1 MAKIFINYRRAESLK
16 DARHLAKLIDTGPFR
31 GRIFIDLKGLDG
43 APDWLHELERQVA
56 SSDAMI
62 SIICPDWA
70 EVRDG
75 DGKRR
80 IDNDKDFVRFELA
93 EAFRRNIPVIPVLV
107 DGARMPKGSELPD
120 NLLYLTRP
128 QAELLRAESFDAD
141 CAKIAKRV
149 QAEIAARRKRGVPGW
164 AAAAVA
170 FGALTGGIGVGPTV
184 MERAGLY
191 QPPTGDGA
199 AFGQIARLRADLSDA
214 DAAAR
219 SAQTARLKAE
229 AEVARMMTEIARLT
243 TASDT
248 ARKQADENRTLAD
261 NRAKEIASLK
271 ATAETLGRRA
281 ESSETA
287 QAEAKRLAG
296 LLTAAENARDAA
308 SAKADGLAKK
318 VATLEAQVSQLT
330 NVAAITKKV
339 ADTAKPTPAPLP
351 ISTSALFAPGNV
363 FRDCYDDDLVRNRA
377 CPEMVV
383 IPAGSFTMGSNDGAK
398 DERPPHK
405 VTIAKPF
412 AVGKFEVTFAEWEAC
427 ISGGG
432 CTANRTPSDE
442 GWGKERRPV
451 INVSWTDAQQYVA
464 WLSKKTGKT
473 YRLLTESE
481 WEYAARAG
489 TTTQYAWGDGI
500 GKGNANCVGCGSQWD
515 KKQTAPVGSFKPNAF
530 GLYDMHGNAR
540 EWVEDSYHP
549 TYEGA
554 PADGSAWTT
563 GGMSSRVLRGGSWS
577 IYPENLR
584 SASRYI
590 NRPVIRL
597 SSIGFRLA
605 RTL

>member
-1 MAKIFINYRRAESLK
+1 VAKIFINYRRAESLK

-62 SIICPDWA
+62 SIICRDWV

-141 CAKIAKRV
+141 CVKIAKRV

-243 TASDT
+243 TASEA

-271 ATAETLGRRA
+271 SAAETIGRRA
-281 ESSETA
+281 DASATA
-287 QAEAKRLAG
+287 QAEAERLAR
-296 LLTAAENARDAA
+296 LLASAENARDAA
-308 SAKADGLAKK
+308 SAKAEALAKEVAALVGK
-318 VATLEAQVSQLT
+318 VSELT
-330 NVAAITKKV
+330 TVAAITKKV
-339 ADTAKPTPAPLP
+339 TDAVKTTQAPLP
-351 ISTSALFAPGNV
+351 MSTSALFAPGTV
-363 FRDCYDDDLVRNRA
+363 FRDCYDNAPVRNPP

-383 IPAGSFTMGSNDGAK
+383 IPAGSFIMGSSDGRDHEK
-398 DERPPHK
+398 PPHK

-412 AVGKFEVTFAEWEAC
+412 AVSKLEVTFAEWETC
-427 ISGGG
+427 VSGGG
-432 CTANRTPSDE
+432 CTANPTPSDKS
-442 GWGKERRPV
+442 WGKERRPV
-451 INVSWTDAQQYVA
+451 INVSWTDAQEYVG
-464 WLSKKTGKT
+464 WLSNKTGKT
-473 YRLLTESE
+473 YRLLSEAE

-500 GKGNANCVGCGSQWD
+500 GKGNANCDGCGSQWD
-515 KKQTAPVGSFKPNAF
+515 NKQTAPVGAFKPNAF
-530 GLYDMHGNAR
+530 GLFDMHGNVH

-554 PADGSAWTT
+554 PEDGSAWTA
-563 GGMSSRVLRGGSWS
+563 GGTSSRVLRGGSWS
-577 IYPENLR
+577 FFPNYLR
-584 SASRYI
+584 SA
-590 NRPVIRL
+590 NRSFDRPDFRNDY
-597 SSIGFRLA
+597 IGFRVA

>member
-1 MAKIFINYRRAESLK
+1 VAKIFINYRRAESLK
-16 DARHLAKLIDTGPFR
+16 DARHLAKLIDAGPFR

-70 EVRDG
+70 EVRDA

-164 AAAAVA
+164 AAAAAA
-170 FGALTGGIGVGPTV
+170 FAALTGGIAAGPTV

-271 ATAETLGRRA
+271 SAAETLGRRA

-287 QAEAKRLAG
+287 QAEAKRLAE
-296 LLTAAENARDAA
+296 LLAAAETARDAA
-308 SAKADGLAKK
+308 SAKAEDLAKQVAALVGK
-318 VATLEAQVSQLT
+318 VSELT
-330 NVAAITKKV
+330 TVAAITKKV
-339 ADTAKPTPAPLP
+339 TDAVKTTQAPLP
-351 ISTSALFAPGNV
+351 MSTSALFAPGTV
-363 FRDCYDDDLVRNRA
+363 FRDCYDDDPVRNRA

-383 IPAGSFTMGSNDGAK
+383 IPAGSFTMGSSDGAD
-398 DERPPHK
+398 DEKPPHK

-427 ISGGG
+427 VSGGG
-432 CTANRTPSDE
+432 CRSNRAPKDSS
-442 GWGKERRPV
+442 WGKERRPV
-451 INVSWTDAQQYVA
+451 INVNWTDAQEYVT
-464 WLSKKTGKT
+464 WLSKKTGNT
-473 YRLLTESE
+473 YRLLSEAE

-489 TTTQYAWGDGI
+489 TTTTYSWGDGI
-500 GKGNANCVGCGSQWD
+500 GKGNANCAGCGSEWD
-515 KKQTAPVGSFKPNAF
+515 NKQTAPVGSFKPNAF
-530 GLYDMHGNAR
+530 GLYDIHGNVW
-540 EWVEDSYHP
+540 EWCEDAY
-549 TYEGA
+549 
-554 PADGSAWTT
+554 GS
-563 GGMSSRVLRGGSWS
+563 SDRLLRGGSWFNA
-577 IYPENLR
+577 PDDLR
-584 SASRYI
+584 SAK
-590 NRPVIRL
+590 
-597 SSIGFRLA
+597 SSIGLLDLRSDVIGFRLA

>member
-1 MAKIFINYRRAESLK
+1 VAKIFINYRRAESLK
-16 DARHLAKLIDTGPFR
+16 DARHLAKLIDAGPFR

-70 EVRDG
+70 EVRDA

-164 AAAAVA
+164 AAAAAA
-170 FGALTGGIGVGPTV
+170 FAALTGGIAAGPTV

-271 ATAETLGRRA
+271 SAAETLGRRA

-287 QAEAKRLAG
+287 QAEAKRLAE
-296 LLTAAENARDAA
+296 LLAAAETARDAA
-308 SAKADGLAKK
+308 SAKAEDLAKQVAALVGK
-318 VATLEAQVSQLT
+318 VSELT
-330 NVAAITKKV
+330 TVAAITKKV
-339 ADTAKPTPAPLP
+339 TDAVKTTQAPLP
-351 ISTSALFAPGNV
+351 MSTSALFAPGTV
-363 FRDCYDDDLVRNRA
+363 FRDCYDDDPVRNRA

-383 IPAGSFTMGSNDGAK
+383 IPAGSFTMGSSDGAD
-398 DERPPHK
+398 DEKPPHK

-427 ISGGG
+427 VSGGG
-432 CTANRTPSDE
+432 CRSNRAPKDSS
-442 GWGKERRPV
+442 WGKERRPV
-451 INVSWTDAQQYVA
+451 INVNWTDAQEYVT
-464 WLSKKTGKT
+464 WLSKKTGNT
-473 YRLLTESE
+473 YRLLSEAE

-489 TTTQYAWGDGI
+489 TTTTYSWGDGI
-500 GKGNANCVGCGSQWD
+500 GKGNANCAGCGSEWD
-515 KKQTAPVGSFKPNAF
+515 NKQTAPVGSFKPNAF
-530 GLYDMHGNAR
+530 GLYDIHGNVW
-540 EWVEDSYHP
+540 EWCEDAY
-549 TYEGA
+549 
-554 PADGSAWTT
+554 GS
-563 GGMSSRVLRGGSWS
+563 SSRVLRGGSWFNA
-577 IYPENLR
+577 PDDLR
-584 SASRYI
+584 SAK
-590 NRPVIRL
+590 
-597 SSIGFRLA
+597 SSIGLLDLRSDVIGFRLA